1 MAVAREERF
10 ETDAAKISRMS
21 SGIRLLVVSLLFFLG
36 ACKQS
41 SKLVRPEE
49 IKAATDVDMILKSID
64 SLGYFLCS
72 GRNFQLQGRTL
83 EISGRLIFDGTGQI
97 ENGTIRGKNAVI
109 EAGSVTC
116 FDNVRLEG
124 TWQNPEINLTWL
136 VSGENALHNFNAL
149 TNIIRLGKVVLL
161 DRMFAIATRGDRNSY
176 TGPEDIVI
184 RGIDKS
190 QCGLIL
196 MTKHANSYA
205 YFRSP
210 TGNNIDISNITL
222 TTQDQVDG
230 KTPDNGEFRF
240 AHCWYSSIFRDARPD
255 LDFFKIDNC
264 MISGNIRFS
273 YGGNPLD
280 MSVTEYLQLGVP
292 TVQIERNSFENVV
305 QILNISNLIYDSVRI
320 SENEISNIYGPVF
333 FFPISGLPAT
343 FPASSIYKGRTFMQ
357 IRDNHV
363 SNEDPL
369 FSISTTYMSIV
380 VAKGNR
386 FEVLD
391 NTFENVLNLRPGT
404 GTYPFYCSASD
415 YLLVKGNTIKN
426 CGTLADG
433 KSGRSSLCKL
443 KGADNCDIIDN
454 TFIFDRQGLVDL
466 GLLSSVHDD
475 PATIDSSKFQF
486 SIFDGW
492 SPGLDSVSV
501 MRVERNV
508 FKAAVLSDV
517 SHIFNAQFYLKDNTF
532 EIGHVRTTDKKNYGS
547 AGRRFNHTVFNFRS
561 PLRNAV
567 MEIERNRVSVGS
579 MDSTILFFTYNIN
592 DDKEYERV
600 VYRDNT
606 FKVNG
611 IVSLDYPRTKTL
623 ISENIFEGNG
633 SMTFTQAATA
643 KKNRTI
649 GELRSVQKIDRYTD
663 NPNGILFLKNFGSAA
678 IKVEKN
684 TAETANLVRVTF
696 NDLYHYNDQDQLP
709 ILLTIKVK
717 TRPALGREQNYLYRI
732 VFKDY
737 RSMYFADPVSGEL
750 KRNTPYWSSGNPP
763 FSHDIAP
770 ITSGNDK
777 IRLSLKSHSAWGSR
791 HREGYIML
799 QNLGEVESFEVEA
812 SIQKYEYP
820 SGLSENEA
828 IRSTVTGDGRR

>member
-21 SGIRLLVVSLLFFLG
+21 SDIKLLAVGVLFFLG

-49 IKAATDVDMILKSID
+49 IKAATDVDIILKSID

-83 EISGRLIFDGTGQI
+83 EVSGRFIFDGTGKI
-97 ENGTIRGKNAVI
+97 ENGTIRGNNAVI
-109 EAGSVTC
+109 EAARVTC

-136 VSGENALHNFNAL
+136 TSNENALHNFNAL

-161 DRMFAIATRGDRNSY
+161 DRMFAIATRGDCSSY
-176 TGPEDIVI
+176 TGPEDIII
-184 RGIDKS
+184 RGVDKS
-190 QCGLIL
+190 KCGLIL

-205 YFRSP
+205 YFRSL
-210 TGNNIDISNITL
+210 TGNNIDFRDISL
-222 TTQDQVDG
+222 TNQDEIDG
-230 KTPDNGEFRF
+230 KTPANGEYRF

-264 MISGNIRFS
+264 IISGNIRFS
-273 YGGNPLD
+273 YNGSPLNTNETD
-280 MSVTEYLQLGVP
+280 FLELGIRDVR
-292 TVQIERNSFENVV
+292 IEHCSLRNVV
-305 QILNISNLIYDSVRI
+305 NVLGISNITYDSIFIRG
-320 SENEISNIYGPVF
+320 NYAQDIYGPVF
-333 FFPISGLPAT
+333 SSGISNLPEGFTHDKIAT
-343 FPASSIYKGRTFMQ
+343 RRRYMLVAN
-357 IRDNHV
+357 NHIANTKAHNSV
-363 SNEDPL
+363 SN
-369 FSISTTYMSIV
+369 SYMSFI
-380 VAKGNR
+380 VAKGHH
-386 FEVLD
+386 FEVLY
-391 NTFENVLNLRPGT
+391 NVIENILNLRSVE
-404 GTYPFYCSASD
+404 TYPFYCSASG
-415 YLLVKGNTIKN
+415 YLLVKNNKIRN
-426 CGTLADG
+426 CGTINSVR
-433 KSGRSSLCKL
+433 SGRSSLCKL
-443 KGADNCDIIDN
+443 KGSDNADIINND
-454 TFIFDRQGLVDL
+454 FIFDKQGLVDL
-466 GLLSSVHDD
+466 GLLESVNEDLSEV
-475 PATIDSSKFQF
+475 DSSKFQF

-492 SPGLDSVSV
+492 NPGIDSVSV
-501 MRVERNV
+501 FNVERNS
-508 FKAAVLSDV
+508 FKAAIISDV

-532 EIGHVRTTDKKNYGS
+532 EIGHVRTTDKMNYGS

-561 PLRNAV
+561 PLKNAV
-567 MEIERNRVSVGS
+567 MEIERNRVSVSS

-600 VYRDNT
+600 IYRDNT

-623 ISENIFEGNG
+623 ISENTIEGKG
-633 SMTFTQAATA
+633 SLTFTQAATA

-684 TAETANLVRVTF
+684 AAETANLVRVTF

-709 ILLTIKVK
+709 ILLTVTVK
-717 TRPALGREQNYLYRI
+717 TRPARGREQNYLYRI

-737 RSMYFADPVSGEL
+737 RSMYFADPVSEEL
-750 KRNTPYWSSGNPP
+750 KRSTPYWSSGNPP

-812 SIQKYEYP
+812 SVQKYEYP
-820 SGLSENEA
+820 PGLSENEA
-828 IRSTVTGDGRR
+828 IRSTVTGKGQ

>member
-1 MAVAREERF
+1 MV
-10 ETDAAKISRMS
+10 
-21 SGIRLLVVSLLFFLG
+21 IRIFILLLLVLVYAIFFVSCKTTRDFQSQYHTG
-36 ACKQS
+36 ALS
-41 SKLVRPEE
+41 DLEY
-49 IKAATDVDMILKSID
+49 ILE
-64 SLGYFLCS
+64 
-72 GRNFQLQGRTL
+72 TL
-83 EISGRLIFDGTGQI
+83 EKLGHFVIDDNDYDLNGGELIVKGKIIFKGGGRIINGVVRGRLG
-97 ENGTIRGKNAVI
+97 EI
-109 EAGSVTC
+109 EAGNRTC
-116 FDNVRLEG
+116 FENIVIAGDWTNE
-124 TWQNPEINLTWL
+124 EINLKWL
-136 VSGENALHNFNAL
+136 TENNNALNNFLAM
-149 TNIIRLGKVVLL
+149 TNIIGLGKRVLL
-161 DRMFAIATRGDRNSY
+161 TELFEIATQGTKSY
-176 TGPEDIVI
+176 YSSSDDIII
-184 RGIDKS
+184 RGSNRDS
-190 QCGLIL
+190 CGLI
-196 MTKHANSYA
+196 MITKHAKQHS
-205 YFRSP
+205 YFRVGQGININLENITITTIDEIENRSP
-210 TGNNIDISNITL
+210 IHEYRFAICWLGIISPDLVEFKMESCTVSGNVQFLYGGSPNNVHGDDYFKVGLQNVLVERCKFVNVVQVLTISNI
-222 TTQDQVDG
+222 
-230 KTPDNGEFRF
+230 
-240 AHCWYSSIFRDARPD
+240 
-255 LDFFKIDNC
+255 
-264 MISGNIRFS
+264 
-273 YGGNPLD
+273 
-280 MSVTEYLQLGVP
+280 
-292 TVQIERNSFENVV
+292 
-305 QILNISNLIYDSVRI
+305 IYDSIRI
-320 SENEISNIYGPVF
+320 LDNALSNIYGPVF
-333 FFPISGLPAT
+333 FLPISGLPEG
-343 FPASSIYKGRTFMQ
+343 FDSERVYHDRKYML
-357 IRDNHV
+357 IRGNSV
-363 SNEDPL
+363 VNENPVYGVHY
-369 FSISTTYMSIV
+369 YMSLV
-380 VAKGNR
+380 VAKGNY
-386 FEVLD
+386 FEVTN
-391 NTFENVLNLRPGT
+391 NTIENILNLRASE
-404 GTYPFYCSASD
+404 TYSFYCSASN
-415 YLLVKGNTIKN
+415 YLLVRDNKILN
-426 CGTLADG
+426 CGTINSG
-433 KSGRSSLCKL
+433 KGGRSSLCKL
-443 KGADNCDIIDN
+443 KGSENADILDN
-454 TFIFDRQGLVDL
+454 EFIFDHQGLVDL

-501 MRVERNV
+501 MRVERNI
-508 FKAAVLSDV
+508 FKTAVLSDV

-547 AGRRFNHTVFNFRS
+547 AGRRFNHTVFNYRS

-579 MDSTILFFTYNIN
+579 MDSTILFFTYNVN

-763 FSHDIAP
+763 FSYDIAP
-770 ITSGNDK
+770 ITSGTDE
-777 IRLSLKSHSAWGSR
+777 IRLSLISHSAWGSR

-828 IRSTVTGDGRR
+828 IRSTVTGDG

>member
-1 MAVAREERF
+1 MDDPDI
-10 ETDAAKISRMS
+10 TDI
-21 SGIRLLVVSLLFFLG
+21 
-36 ACKQS
+36 
-41 SKLVRPEE
+41 E
-49 IKAATDVDMILKSID
+49 IIQKSID
-64 SLGYFLCS
+64 SLGYFYCADRDYNLR
-72 GRNFQLQGRTL
+72 GGTVEVFGK
-83 EISGRLIFDGTGQI
+83 LIFSGAARI
-97 ENGTIRGKNAVI
+97 LNGTVQGKNASI
-109 EAGSVTC
+109 EAGRFTC
-116 FDNVRLEG
+116 FENVKLTG
-124 TWQNPEINLTWL
+124 TWQNKEFNLRWL
-136 VSGENALHNFNAL
+136 TRGIDPVVNYICL
-149 TNIIRLGKVVLL
+149 TNIISINKIVLL
-161 DRMFAIATRGDRNSY
+161 DSLYEITSGADRSTYSGN
-176 TGPEDIVI
+176 EDII
-184 RGIDKS
+184 IIGSDRES
-190 QCGLIL
+190 SGLVL
-196 MTKHANSYA
+196 SGRHANSYA
-205 YFRSP
+205 FFRSP
-210 TGNNIDISNITL
+210 DGNNIHLEDLTL
-222 TTQDQVDG
+222 TTADEQEG
-230 KTPDNGEFRF
+230 MNPSAPEYRF
-240 AHCWYSSIFRDARPD
+240 VNCSRSSIFTEAKPNIE
-255 LDFFKIDNC
+255 FFKLNRCNIF
-264 MISGNIRFS
+264 GNIRFS
-273 YGGNPLD
+273 YGATPINAIEQGYF
-280 MSVTEYLQLGVP
+280 ELGMKRIEVEGCLFKNVE
-292 TVQIERNSFENVV
+292 TVLVIN
-305 QILNISNLIYDSVRI
+305 NIVYDSVII
-320 SENEISNIYGPVF
+320 SGNTISNIYGPVF
-333 FFPISGLPAT
+333 FFPISGLPEG
-343 FPASSIYKGRTFMQ
+343 FPVDRNYSLRKYMLIS
-357 IRDNHV
+357 DNEIK
-363 SNEDPL
+363 NNKPL
-369 FSISTTYMSIV
+369 YGLHSTYMSIV

-386 FEVLD
+386 FEVLN

-433 KSGRSSLCKL
+433 KSGRSSHCKL
-443 KGADNCDIIDN
+443 KGADNCDIVDN
-454 TFIFDRQGLVDL
+454 SFIFDRQGLVDL

-475 PATIDSSKFQF
+475 PATIDSSRFQF

-501 MRVERNV
+501 MRVERNI

-547 AGRRFNHTVFNFRS
+547 AGRRFNHTVFNYRS

-623 ISENIFEGNG
+623 ISENTFEGNG
-633 SMTFTQAATA
+633 SMTFTQASTA

-649 GELRSVQKIDRYTD
+649 GEMRAVQKIDRYAD
-663 NPNGILFLKNFGSAA
+663 NPNGIIFLKNFGTAA

-717 TRPALGREQNYLYRI
+717 TRPARGREQNYLYQI

-763 FSHDIAP
+763 FSYDIAS
-770 ITSGNDK
+770 IISGNYK
-777 IRLSLKSHSAWGSR
+777 TRLSLMSHSAWGAR

-799 QNLGEVESFEVEA
+799 QNLSEVESFEVEA
-812 SIQKYEYP
+812 SVQKYEYP
-820 SGLSENEA
+820 PGLSENEA
-828 IRSTVTGDGRR
+828 IRRTVTGVGQ